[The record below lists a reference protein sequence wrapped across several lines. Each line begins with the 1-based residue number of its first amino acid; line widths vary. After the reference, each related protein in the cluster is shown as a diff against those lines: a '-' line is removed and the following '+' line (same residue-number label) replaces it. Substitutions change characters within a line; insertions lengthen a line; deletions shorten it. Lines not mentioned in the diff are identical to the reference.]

1 MRPSYLARHPGGRF
15 FIQMRSRGVVAG
27 ELSIPLIRASLRTSD
42 SFVARRRLV
51 KVVVG
56 LMDFLDCEDLSDLC
70 EILTLRLQA
79 YNNARNYSED
89 DLAERLAYETVV
101 RGIINRLNSAGYDH
115 VRLHSEMTSQWMH
128 FVETNAAIPGILKKA
143 AKACGFEEGRHAAIN
158 AVREGLID
166 ANADHPAP
174 PEPKPKTEPFRA
186 IPAREKDSRNV
197 IAAIRARA
205 ANPAA
210 TSPLVATHVVEPDG
224 EVSEE
229 VDVDWGFAEIETLQ
243 NDEPRANVDV
253 MDRADFGEGVLPAEI
268 THPEPTPP
276 RSALAD
282 PVPQPAHDVDCS
294 ASAEKVSSSSVAAA
308 DSEVPADDA
317 YERLILERDSRPLA
331 PKSYPIPLS
340 TALDKFLA
348 AEKRKHGDGRAES
361 DVAPMINFM
370 IALIGDKPLD
380 LITRGDIKR
389 VDEALPD
396 IPTRKNMP
404 REHVGSLYARYSF
417 AKNQGWDKLERLT
430 TTTIKN
436 RYHSGFRRFF
446 SYLKKSDYW
455 DGEIPLFDA
464 ITAQNMMPLPRDKFE
479 DSELKVLISQPLFT
493 GCLNAHHIWTPGEI
507 LLQNYFYWGFL
518 ISIFTGMRT
527 GEIGQLD
534 INQIETDGEFVYFNL
549 QPFDASKGRVAV
561 ADAKKLKTSNAAR
574 MVPVHPLL
582 INLGLLDRAK
592 ELKVAGCSRLFPDC
606 EPYVRNDGVVSWS
619 RSLTRSFQYVKR
631 YLGWKRA
638 NLQLYST
645 RHLMSHWIDVA
656 GIAGRTKRRILGH
669 ASIGIGDSYGSKG
682 FLDPIEAKVISE
694 IEPPIV
700 QEMRRILI
708 GARERALAGELKIE
722 KPWLDLDFKN
732 DPESHKQ

>member
-56 LMDFLDCEDLSDLC
+56 LMDFLDCEDFSDLC
-70 EILTLRLQA
+70 GILTLRLQA

-205 ANPAA
+205 TNPAA
-210 TSPLVATHVVEPDG
+210 PSALVATHVIERGD

-229 VDVDWGFAEIETLQ
+229 KELGSGSAVPEAHH

-268 THPEPTPP
+268 TYPEPTTPP
-276 RSALAD
+276 SASAD
-282 PVPQPAHDVDCS
+282 PVPQPAQEVDCS
-294 ASAEKVSSSSVAAA
+294 ANAEKVSSSSVTAA
-308 DSEVPADDA
+308 DSEVAADA
-317 YERLILERDSRPLA
+317 YERLILERDSKPLA
-331 PKSYPIPLS
+331 PKSYAIPLS

-348 AEKRKHGDGRAES
+348 AEQRKHGDGRAES
-361 DVAPMINFM
+361 DVAPMIKFM
-370 IALIGDKPLD
+370 IALIGDKTLD
-380 LITRGDIKR
+380 AVTRGDIKH
-389 VDEALPD
+389 VNEALPE
-396 IPTRKNMP
+396 IPTRKNVP
-404 REHVGSLYARYSF
+404 REHVGSLYARYNF
-417 AKNQGWDKLERLT
+417 AKNQGWNKLERLT

-436 RYHSGFRRFF
+436 RYHSAFRRFF
-446 SYLKKSDYW
+446 SYLKKGDFW

-534 INQIETDGEFVYFNL
+534 INHIETDGEFVYFNL

-561 ADAKKLKTSNAAR
+561 ADAKKLKTSNSAR

-582 INLGLLDRAK
+582 IDLGLIDRAK
-592 ELKVAGCSRLFPDC
+592 ELSAAGCTRLFPDC
-606 EPYVRNDGVVSWS
+606 EPYIRKDGVVSWS

-631 YLGWKRA
+631 HLGWKRA

-645 RHLMSHWIDVA
+645 RHLMSDWIDAA
-656 GIAGRTKRRILGH
+656 GVAGRTKRRILGH
-669 ASIGIGDSYGSKG
+669 APIGIGDGYGGKG
-682 FLDPIEAKVISE
+682 FLNPVEAKIISE
-694 IEPPIV
+694 IEPPVV

-708 GARERALAGELKIE
+708 GARERALAGDLKIE

-732 DPESHKQ
+732 GPESNKK